1 MINKA
6 EIQRGDV
13 FSESSHYVCIDPQ
26 ALTFKHLESNQVV
39 TLGESYVTNLLSTA
53 DQYSEEK
60 KVGREDKL
68 WTSKQIED
76 AVKKGDLAKDHE
88 VRPGDVR
95 VMGIRTIFEN
105 IYTTEVF
112 TVCFKKQNTPLS
124 SKKYQEKIDKVVK
137 DAVSEIKLVQAAK
150 KGVAKTAEQIIEDI
164 IKNPILPY
172 EEGEERILRGYKI
185 QFESRD
191 GRYNCVD
198 MDITEENNNRPVNI
212 NTLLWIVIGGTK
224 YVVE

>member
-6 EIQRGDV
+6 EIQKGDV

-26 ALTFKHLESNQVV
+26 ALTFKHLESDQVV

-53 DQYSEEK
+53 DQYSKEE

-68 WTSKQIED
+68 WTPKQIED
-76 AVKKGDLAKDHE
+76 AVKKGDLTKDHQ

-105 IYTTEVF
+105 IHSTTVF
-112 TVCFKKQNTPLS
+112 TVCFKKQDTPLS
-124 SKKYQEKIDKVVK
+124 TKKYQEKIDNVVK
-137 DAVSEIKLVQAAK
+137 NAIAEIKQVQAAK
-150 KGVAKTAEQIIEDI
+150 KGVAKTAEQILEEVV
-164 IKNPILPY
+164 KNPILPY

-198 MDITEENNNRPVNI
+198 MDITEENNIRPVNI
-212 NTLLWIVIGGTK
+212 NTLLWIVS
-224 YVVE
+224 